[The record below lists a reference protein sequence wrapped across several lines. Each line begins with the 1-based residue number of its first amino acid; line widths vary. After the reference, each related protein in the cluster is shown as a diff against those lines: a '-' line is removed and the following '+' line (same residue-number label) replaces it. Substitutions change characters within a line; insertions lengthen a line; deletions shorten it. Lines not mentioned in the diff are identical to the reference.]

1 MQGKGQISPA
11 TTPELSITPW
21 PTILP
26 GSTVSQSRRANY
38 VVRNDVWIRADGT
51 TGGLTVGYGSGSTQI
66 GPELG
71 FGHRIGGL
79 NEDRVLIV
87 KVAKGGKNL
96 ATISC
101 HRVPVPTRPRSRTG
115 TRDIGMPRS
124 SGK

>member
-1 MQGKGQISPA
+1 M
-11 TTPELSITPW
+11 
-21 PTILP
+21 
-26 GSTVSQSRRANY
+26 
-38 VVRNDVWIRADGT
+38 RNDVWIRANGT

-87 KVAKGGKNL
+87 KVAKGGRDL

-101 HRVPVPTRPRSRTG
+101 HRVPDLCDPGQGRGHGILVC
-115 TRDIGMPRS
+115 RDPPG
-124 SGK
+124 GE